1 MYELYDDAASEP
13 VALHGLL
20 ALDSDTIIQVKAGN
34 LQRFL
39 ELISMGYPE
48 PGLDLVDVSE
58 YVDYERYR
66 AENCFAEIQWNRLD
80 VLDAIEGLY
89 GIRLEAGSDEVEA
102 LVESIVE
109 DIGRD
114 LQDRSIE
121 HGFEVIYR
129 HLPKEEELKVFSD
142 ASRKADARL
151 AGSIA
156 GAGKSLADGSSAA
169 RKL

>member
-1 MYELYDDAASEP
+1 MYELYDDAASES
-13 VALHGLL
+13 VAHHGLL
-20 ALDSDTIIQVKAGN
+20 ALDPDTIIQVKAGN

-66 AENCFAEIQWNRLD
+66 AENCFAEIQWNRRD
-80 VLDAIEGLY
+80 VLDAIEG
-89 GIRLEAGSDEVEA
+89 
-102 LVESIVE
+102 
-109 DIGRD
+109 D
-114 LQDRSIE
+114 LQDRTIE
-121 HGFEVIYR
+121 HGFEIIYR
-129 HLPKEEELKVFSD
+129 HLPREEELKTFAD
-142 ASRKADARL
+142 ASRKADASL

-156 GAGKSLADGSSAA
+156 GAGKRLVDESSTA